1 MNKLRQMS
9 VFAHIVEEGSV
20 SAAANK
26 LDLSKSVVSQH
37 LKTLEQE
44 LGITL
49 LKRTT
54 RRHTLTQAGE
64 AFYQSCREINT
75 IADIAW
81 DQAQE
86 MQTEPQGRLCITAPN
101 ALMDTLVTPVIAD
114 LMKQYPKLKPELISD
129 DQHVNLM
136 KYDIDL
142 AIRVGQSQDS
152 NLKQKRLGEFKDVLC
167 GSAQLN
173 TTDIHQLPYIA
184 NQWQGKHIK
193 HVFTATNGETMIY
206 ETEAHCTTN
215 SFHSCVALIKAGAGI
230 GIIPDFY
237 LSQINS
243 HQENSI
249 VPLPLNMSLSSNTI
263 YALSPFNKSAPLAVT
278 LCIAALEKQLA
289 KNV

>member
-9 VFAHIVEEGSV
+9 IFAHIVEEGSV

-101 ALMDTLVTPVIAD
+101 ALMDTLVSPVIAD

-152 NLKQKRLGEFKDVLC
+152 NLKQKRLGEFKDVLY
-167 GSAQLN
+167 GSTQLN

-237 LSQINS
+237 LSQISS
-243 HQENSI
+243 HQENTI

>member
-9 VFAHIVEEGSV
+9 IFAHIVEEGSV

-101 ALMDTLVTPVIAD
+101 ALMDTLVSPVIAD

-167 GSAQLN
+167 GSTQLN

-215 SFHSCVALIKAGAGI
+215 SFHSCMALIKAGAGI

-237 LSQINS
+237 LSQISS
-243 HQENSI
+243 HQENTI

>member
-9 VFAHIVEEGSV
+9 IFAHIVEEGSV

-101 ALMDTLVTPVIAD
+101 ALMDTLVSSVIAD

-173 TTDIHQLPYIA
+173 ATDIHQLPYIA

-193 HVFTATNGETMIY
+193 HIFTATNGETMIY

-237 LSQINS
+237 LSQISS
-243 HQENSI
+243 HQENTI

>member
-9 VFAHIVEEGSV
+9 IFAHIVEEGSV

-75 IADIAW
+75 IADFAW

-101 ALMDTLVTPVIAD
+101 ALMDTLVSPVIAD

-136 KYDIDL
+136 KHDIDL

-152 NLKQKRLGEFKDVLC
+152 NIKQKRLGEFKDVLC
-167 GSAQLN
+167 GSTQLN
-173 TTDIHQLPYIA
+173 TADIHQLPYIA
-184 NQWQGKHIK
+184 NQWQGKQIEHT
-193 HVFTATNGETMIY
+193 FTATNGESLVY

-230 GIIPDFY
+230 GIIPDFF
-237 LSQINS
+237 LSQLHS
-243 HQENSI
+243 HNDNTITSL
-249 VPLPLNMSLSSNTI
+249 LPNMSLATNPI
-263 YALSPFNKSAPLAVT
+263 YALSPFDKTPPLAVT
-278 LCIAALEKQLA
+278 LCITTLEKQLA
-289 KNV
+289 